1 MKFKGR
7 VWKFGNN
14 IDTDVILPAK
24 YCNTIDPKE
33 LAIHCMEGIFP
44 EFSKKINKGDIIVGE
59 ENFGCGSSREVA
71 PLSIKSAGISC
82 VIAKSFGRIFFR
94 NAINIGLPIFETEEI
109 KKLENHHI
117 IEVNG
122 EKGKIINLTTGEEI
136 KIKPMPNFIRQ
147 IIEKGG
153 LLAYIK
159 ERDTQKV

>member
-7 VWKFGNN
+7 VWKFGDN

-33 LAIHCMEGIFP
+33 LALHCMEGIFP
-44 EFSKKINKGDIIVGE
+44 GFSGKIKKGDIIVGG

-71 PLSIKSAGISC
+71 PLSIKSVGISC
-82 VIAKSFGRIFFR
+82 VVAKSFGRIFFR

-109 KKLENHHI
+109 EKLGNNHLI
-117 IEVNG
+117 QVDG
-122 EKGKIINLTTGEEI
+122 EKGRIINLTTGNQI
-136 KIKPMPNFIRQ
+136 KIKPMPEFIRQ

-159 ERDTQKV
+159 GRN